1 MRGKPWHR
9 RIEFRK
15 KGFFVRNARP
25 FVNVKSHFPPS
36 EKRERKMVF
45 PCSGPQFENCETTL
59 RVAFLPF
66 PVPLLAEECRRRHV
80 SGSGQE
86 KRVFG
91 FLDGSLPHLRP
102 KFLFNRSPKN
112 IASAPLATEV

>member
-66 PVPLLAEECRRRHV
+66 PVPFSRGMSAATCFGIRSREEGFWLSGWVLASFAAQV
-80 SGSGQE
+80 P
-86 KRVFG
+86 F
-91 FLDGSLPHLRP
+91 
-102 KFLFNRSPKN
+102 
-112 IASAPLATEV
+112 